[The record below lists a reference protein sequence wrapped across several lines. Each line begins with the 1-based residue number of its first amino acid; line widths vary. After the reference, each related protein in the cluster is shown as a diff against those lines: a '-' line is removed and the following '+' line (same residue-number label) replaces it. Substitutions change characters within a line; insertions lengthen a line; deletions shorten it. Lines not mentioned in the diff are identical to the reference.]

1 MKITEITREDVIKN
15 CEKYY
20 QNKQHFL
27 IRRKNTK
34 GLTSEYISSSMS
46 FRNGRR
52 EITGYGFHSGKNDWC
67 GSYDLD
73 DDAIQ
78 HIYLCELEKETANKI
93 LKGLRDG
100 IEFDTLFEKFVVINP
115 LDYYLYNHVRTEISA
130 LLTPEERKKMKA
142 DGILYDN

>member
-1 MKITEITREDVIKN
+1 MKIVEITREDVIKN

-20 QNKQHFL
+20 NNKQHFL
-27 IRRKNTK
+27 IRRKYTK
-34 GLTSEYISSSMS
+34 GLTSEYISSRMS

-52 EITGYGFHSGKNDWC
+52 EITGYGFHSGGNDWC
-67 GSYDLD
+67 SSYDLND
-73 DDAIQ
+73 DEIQ

-100 IEFDTLFEKFVVINP
+100 IEFETLFEKFVVANP
-115 LDYYLYNHVRTEISA
+115 LDYYLYNHVRKEIST

>member
-1 MKITEITREDVIKN
+1 MKLTEITREDVIEN

-20 QNKQHFL
+20 NNKQHFL
-27 IRRKNTK
+27 IRRKYTK
-34 GLTSEYISSSMS
+34 GLTSEYISASMS

-52 EITGYGFHSGKNDWC
+52 EITGYGFHSGENDWC
-67 GSYDLD
+67 SSYDLD
-73 DDAIQ
+73 DNEIQ

-100 IEFDTLFEKFVVINP
+100 IEFDTLFEKFVVANP
-115 LDYYLYNHVRTEISA
+115 LDYYLYNHVRKEIST
-130 LLTPEERKKMKA
+130 LLTPEERKEMKA